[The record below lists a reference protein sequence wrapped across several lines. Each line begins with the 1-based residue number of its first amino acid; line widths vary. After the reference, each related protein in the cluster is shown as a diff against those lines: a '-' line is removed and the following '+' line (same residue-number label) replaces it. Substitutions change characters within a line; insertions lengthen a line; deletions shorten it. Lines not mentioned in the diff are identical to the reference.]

1 MATPDRPPL
10 NYALSWPDQLQPGE
24 ELPGLFNENQQHN
37 MEKTLKT
44 APQESSFFN
53 LGTLFLIITLVCLAG
68 SCWAGDFL
76 QQPAFKTNRPTRS
89 TLMDITRAGD
99 RLVAVGGHGLAI
111 YSDDNGRNWTQAA
124 VPVRTTL
131 TSVCFPTPDNGWAIS
146 HETVLLHS
154 RDRGATWEKVFD
166 GHQVNTMMVK
176 AMQSI
181 VDQLKKE
188 LETAPESEKE
198 SLKPRLEDAEV
209 NLRGFIDTQKEGPI
223 QPLLDLDFTTPD
235 EGLLVGAFGI
245 IMHTA
250 DGGKNWT
257 PLLNRINNPMGYH
270 FYGLARTRDK
280 IFIFGEAGGM
290 HSSDSRELEWQALQS
305 PYQGSFFNAMGNPS
319 GTLVAGFGLRG
330 NLVISWDDG
339 ANWQHLQLGQGA
351 ALTGGT
357 LLSEQRF
364 ALVGMAGVIYLGSTV
379 KPGIQPVKTG
389 FPACMAAAEAAD
401 GSLIL
406 VGLRGVKKIDLNS
419 KKDKEVD

>member
-1 MATPDRPPL
+1 
-10 NYALSWPDQLQPGE
+10 
-24 ELPGLFNENQQHN
+24 

-44 APQESSFFN
+44 APPESSFFN
-53 LGTLFLIITLVCLAG
+53 LGTLFLIITLVCLGG
-68 SCWAGDFL
+68 SSWAGDFL
-76 QQPAFKTNRPTRS
+76 QQQAFKTDQPTS
-89 TLMDITRAGD
+89 SALMDITRAGD

-111 YSDDNGRNWTQAA
+111 YSDDNGRSWSQAS

-131 TSVCFPTPDNGWAIS
+131 TGVCFPTPDNGWAIG

-154 RDRGATWEKVFD
+154 RDRGTTWEKVFD
-166 GHQVNTMMVK
+166 GQKVNKIMIT
-176 AMQSI
+176 AMQAI
-181 VDQLKKE
+181 VDDLRRQLE
-188 LETAPESEKE
+188 AAPETGKSE
-198 SLKPRLEDAEV
+198 LKFRLEDAEV

-223 QPLLDLDFTTPD
+223 QPLLDINFATP
-235 EGLLVGAFGI
+235 ETGLLVGAFGI
-245 IMHTA
+245 IMHTT
-250 DGGKNWT
+250 DGGSNWT
-257 PLLNRINNPMGYH
+257 PLLDRINNPMGYH

-280 IFIFGEAGGM
+280 VFIFGEAGGM
-290 HSSDSRELEWQALQS
+290 HSSDSRELEWQALES
-305 PYQGSFFNAMGNPS
+305 PYPGSFFNALGDPS

-330 NLVISWDDG
+330 NLVISWNDG
-339 ANWQHLQLGQGA
+339 ADWQHLQLGQGA

-357 LLSEQRF
+357 LLSGQRF

-419 KKDKEVD
+419 EKDKEVN